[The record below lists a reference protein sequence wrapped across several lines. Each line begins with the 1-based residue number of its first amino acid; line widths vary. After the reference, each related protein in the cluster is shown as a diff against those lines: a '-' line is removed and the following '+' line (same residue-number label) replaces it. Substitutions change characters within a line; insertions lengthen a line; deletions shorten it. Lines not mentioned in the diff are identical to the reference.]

1 MKRKVIVISVIFIL
15 IFTILAVFSC
25 FRRNAGMEIWDKYLV
40 DGSVWEYQNNEKD
53 LEMILNVKEN
63 LREVKYKYKEKE
75 GTWIMVTRYGNGRWR
90 GVDFVYLMDDSGMQV
105 WSGFG
110 KIEKDRIIIKYVHN
124 NEEIEEGVKN
134 RAFPKEVEEE
144 TIPDTIKEVE
154 LRRVE

>member
-1 MKRKVIVISVIFIL
+1 MKRKVIVISVIFIFIL
-15 IFTILAVFSC
+15 TILAVFSC
-25 FRRNAGMEIWDKYLV
+25 FRRNAGMDSWDKYLV
-40 DGSVWEYQNNEKD
+40 DGSVWEYQNYEKD

-63 LREVKYKYKEKE
+63 LWEVKYKYKEKE
-75 GTWIMVTRYGNGRWR
+75 GTWIMADRCGNGRWR
-90 GVDFVYLMDDSGMQV
+90 GVDFVYLMDDSCMQV